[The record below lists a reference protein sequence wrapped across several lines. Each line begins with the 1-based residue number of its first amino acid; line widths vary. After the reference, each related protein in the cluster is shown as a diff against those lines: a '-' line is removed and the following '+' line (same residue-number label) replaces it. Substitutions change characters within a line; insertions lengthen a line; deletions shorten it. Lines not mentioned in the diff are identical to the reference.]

1 MAGMIILVE
10 AWPRRIA
17 DGVAQV
23 VRLAG
28 GGSAAPYRYGGQRWR
43 AGIAALPTIIAGLA
57 FDGDNLG
64 AGAIPQAL
72 EIAWASTNAADLTE
86 LASGYLW
93 LDAAVSVRVGPEGA
107 LPPVVLT
114 GKAVDASSAD
124 GQLKI
129 ILADPAAA
137 LRLAVLTDRYAGTG
151 GIEGPQDWEGRIK
164 SRAWGRLWNVE
175 GEPIDPPN
183 NIYCFSDPRRPI
195 ASIDTVRDSGAPA
208 AALTILPWQG
218 SIEAT
223 WAALLAAN
231 APQGG
236 GVVAPSIACVKWWT
250 EPAGTLTADLRGEIG
265 TGYVE
270 TAPEIA
276 ARVVEARGGPAFAAG
291 AIAAAKALRPAPC
304 GVLVDRENDTVTA
317 VLDDL
322 LGGVS
327 LIWRLNTTGT
337 IDFRTWS
344 WNAPVAAARSHSI
357 TRRNTFKPV
366 KSRKLGYR
374 ANQTVMAR
382 GDIAGIV
389 FASDIS
395 FADGSSLPAAFITYS
410 NGDDAESLKPY
421 EPNATP
427 GAVIPDPSSYDPD
440 DTYPGYI
447 RDSDGNIR
455 PPGELLNTALG
466 LSRAG
471 ELTVE
476 LMPEA
481 EPVVLGKV
489 TTDGLGA
496 ARDTALRKAERD
508 LVAVAK
514 AAQEAML
521 SASRFQEVLR
531 DAGIYVDPV
540 TGKIRLHAIEE
551 ARQRIS
557 QAEVTLNGALASI
570 NLKASVTFVEF
581 FVQEQVAL
589 AVIAPEQVADLEFLF
604 FRQSTAEQAIEAIQA
619 QIITKASAIEL
630 SQLGGRVTTAESK
643 VSALEGQITQKV
655 DNTTFGA
662 LDDRVSTAEQKI
674 EAIPSASV
682 IRQSVSASRL
692 VDIELQ
698 ANARRDLK
706 ALLTGDAQKREL
718 IAAIAD
724 ARNEMGAR
732 ITDNGSALA
741 FLSQQLG
748 VRIGQA
754 EGRFLSE
761 TQSLADDLRVVTQ
774 QLTTLNS
781 TFTGQLGTLSGL
793 IEDLDQAVADDRQAT
808 AQRFETVEST
818 LGGQG
823 EDLEELGA
831 RVEEV
836 EQASVERDGALL
848 AGFSRQATVQRGGDR
863 NADAFIRDVLKGVL
877 SNDQRARDFNQQI
890 GFVRDEAFAT
900 LGEKER
906 SLVQRIVAL
915 GLQLG
920 GLVADIRELDRIV
933 SDNNGTLVQSI
944 NTLSLNL
951 TQTITTTRQNLET
964 LVSNTRGDLE
974 AVDSNTIGRVD
985 GLEGDID
992 TAVDLIGD
1000 VSDALAAEVVARPLA
1015 ISAAINDLRQ
1025 ILQEADRLIVEAVTT
1040 LTGRVGDNETTIL
1053 EYAQIV
1059 DGISGRWGFEIDA
1072 NGHAV
1077 GMVTNNDGFRGE
1089 VIWTTDSYQIFLPG
1103 VGGVKVFG
1111 IDGQNIVMNAAVR
1124 INGNL
1129 LVNGS
1134 ITSTAIGANAISN
1147 SAFWQTPNGGQLQY
1161 FGTATWANFDCGQ
1174 ANGTVG
1180 TGSGGPSAIPALILP
1195 CSGGG
1200 RTVLTWNIC
1209 SVRNGGDN
1217 DRSAWR
1223 ILRIRVSTGDQVVLS
1238 GTPELTMTQRNDIR
1252 SWTWVDDAIPA
1263 DGNYTYILQVQR
1275 LAGNGVIN
1283 EMILQGYHLRR

>member
-1 MAGMIILVE
+1 MSRVHWVELRPRDPSSAGLATLRFAGGARERSYYREDNGQHYKAGLVAPPRFAARIGFGRDGFTGQTIPQASRIQIAPAE
-10 AWPRRIA
+10 AELFESLAGYFWKDAEITIDAGPESASSFSRLFTGTVVSDAIA
-17 DGVAQV
+17 DGVFTF
-23 VRLAG
+23 
-28 GGSAAPYRYGGQRWR
+28 
-43 AGIAALPTIIAGLA
+43 TI
-57 FDGDNLG
+57 
-64 AGAIPQAL
+64 
-72 EIAWASTNAADLTE
+72 ADLSTR
-86 LASGYLW
+86 
-93 LDAAVSVRVGPEGA
+93 LDK
-107 LPPVVLT
+107 PVCT
-114 GKAVDASSAD
+114 A
-124 GQLKI
+124 
-129 ILADPAAA
+129 
-137 LRLAVLTDRYAGTG
+137 RFAGNG
-151 GIEGPQDWEGRIK
+151 GIEGGEEAEGRTK
-164 SRAWGRLWNVE
+164 RRSWGYVFNVE
-175 GEPIDPPN
+175 GRLLDPAN
-183 NIYCFSDPRRPI
+183 SIYEFGDPAFPLTGFLALRDKGRAGPF
-195 ASIDTVRDSGAPA
+195 TVLG
-208 AALTILPWQG
+208 WQG
-218 SIEAT
+218 SIAAT
-223 WAALLAAN
+223 YAALQASTPA
-231 APQGG
+231 QGG
-236 GVVAPSIACVKWWT
+236 GVVAPSIACAKWWT
-250 EPAGTLTADLRGEIG
+250 EPSGPLTADFIG
-265 TGYVE
+265 TPGTGNSMAV
-270 TAPEIA
+270 ASLIDA
-276 ARVVEARGGPAFAAG
+276 ISARFEGPAVADRLAAN
-291 AIAAAKALRPAPC
+291 ALRPAAA
-304 GVLVDRENDTVTA
+304 GIHVT
-317 VLDDL
+317 DE
-322 LGGVS
+322 
-327 LIWRLNTTGT
+327 NTTGAQL
-337 IDFRTWS
+337 IDRL
-344 WNAPVAAARSHSI
+344 A
-357 TRRNTFKPV
+357 
-366 KSRKLGYR
+366 L
-374 ANQTVMAR
+374 
-382 GDIAGIV
+382 
-389 FASDIS
+389 
-395 FADGSSLPAAFITYS
+395 GSSLVWVAAPEGIIRLLPWSFDHS
-410 NGDDAESLKPY
+410 DAEPLQGQFIARERAWSPHYRRRVGFQANNRRHSESEIAESIRLDDGVLFDSIRPY
-421 EPNATP
+421 EPNATA

-455 PPGELLNTALG
+455 PPGQLLNTALG

-476 LMPEA
+476 LMPDA

-531 DAGIYVDPV
+531 DAGIYVDPA

-551 ARQRIS
+551 ARQRIA

-692 VDIELQ
+692 VDLELQ

-732 ITDNGSALA
+732 ITDNGSAMA

-761 TQSLADDLRVVTQ
+761 TQALADDLRVVTQ

-793 IEDLDQAVADDRQAT
+793 IEDLDQAVANDRQAT

-848 AGFSRQATVQRGGDR
+848 AGFSRQATVQQGGDR

-944 NTLSLNL
+944 NTLSLNV
-951 TQTITTTRQNLET
+951 TQTINTTRQNLET

-1000 VSDALAAEVVARPLA
+1000 VSDGLAAEVVARPIA

-1059 DGISGRWGFEIDA
+1059 DGILGKWGVEVDNNGLVGGLVLLSTLERLDLDFNVTKVTMRDPVTGFKYFEATEDGVVMRNVEVDKIKAGVVDA
-1072 NGHAV
+1072 TKFTGSAMGEAAHAY
-1077 GMVTNNDGFRGE
+1077 NDG
-1089 VIWTTDSYQIFLPG
+1089 T
-1103 VGGVKVFG
+1103 
-1111 IDGQNIVMNAAVR
+1111 
-1124 INGNL
+1124 IN
-1129 LVNGS
+1129 
-1134 ITSTAIGANAISN
+1134 T
-1147 SAFWQTPNGGQLQY
+1147 
-1161 FGTATWANFDCGQ
+1161 
-1174 ANGTVG
+1174 NGTNWVEVLSVGLTSVHGRPIKLMFSALMKDIVDQNTKINIRIVRDDGTVLYGG
-1180 TGSGGPSAIPALILP
+1180 TGGAELHIQDEGTPVCVPIIDSVDAGRATTWSFQFKKSTEPNVTVSAAFRFAQAEELSRVNLQSSSIVVGDGGGPGSGDP
-1195 CSGGG
+1195 GGG
-1200 RTVLTWNIC
+1200 FNP
-1209 SVRNGGDN
+1209 NPPGG
-1217 DRSAWR
+1217 
-1223 ILRIRVSTGDQVVLS
+1223 
-1238 GTPELTMTQRNDIR
+1238 
-1252 SWTWVDDAIPA
+1252 
-1263 DGNYTYILQVQR
+1263 GNPLP
-1275 LAGNGVIN
+1275 
-1283 EMILQGYHLRR
+1283 